1 MLKSKPMQSYKL
13 LLGLFLAL
21 AFWQCTKE
29 DQIRTETETTIV
41 EGADEVTFLVQVT
54 DETGAALP
62 GATLL
67 HNLTGQTW
75 TSDSRGLVFLENL
88 TIPSGGLPVTVESP
102 GKMKMVKLLSG
113 LEGSQ
118 TSLKLQLYP
127 FDAETTI
134 QTGATGTLD
143 DGGELTLPAQLTYED
158 GTAYTGAVRVQS
170 HYYNPAEQGFLE
182 AAPGNM
188 SAIGA
193 DGNICT
199 LESYGMYAVELS
211 DASGNALHIPDG
223 ATATLRFPL
232 PANYSTVPQE
242 IPLWSMDEA
251 SGKWIEEGVA
261 TQQNGFV
268 EAEVAHF
275 SWWNI
280 DVPFNPVTVCMR
292 LVDPAGTAISGYPY
306 LVTSPDQSVAYAFG
320 WTDADGAFCTQAPAD
335 LPFAINLIWND
346 EPVLVASSDPLPEDT
361 DLGDIVVELDG
372 YYSLTGTAV
381 SCEGTPLSNVLATNE
396 INGET
401 GYAVT
406 NGDGVFQVFGSGE
419 GTMEVQLSN
428 YQSGLQSTPV
438 TVEVT
443 AAESFYN
450 LDQIPLCED
459 FAGGT
464 GIDIASDIIE
474 NTTWSTG
481 NTYILREKIVVRE
494 GATLTIEP
502 GVVIKGDVG
511 TGVHSTSLIVARGAG
526 ILAEG
531 TPELPIVFT
540 SVVDEITP
548 EDIAAG
554 NYGSPNLNPDD
565 TALWGGVL
573 ILGRAPISASDDM
586 DNDTDEV
593 VVEGLLASDIA
604 HLYGGND
611 PLDNSGVL
619 NYVSF
624 RHGGANIGLGNEI
637 NALSLGGVGTGTTI
651 QNIEIVGYQDDGI
664 EVFGGTVNIQNL
676 VVWNADDDA
685 FDTDQAWAGTLNNF
699 ALITPGSS
707 ALELDGPE
715 GSLMAIHTLQN
726 GTIVMNDEN
735 RTADR
740 FLVDLDLNTQCALKN
755 IHYVGPFETWQ
766 TVTNAEVNP
775 ETTFENVTFDIAPGD
790 FESLF
795 DPAAP
800 IPTGCSAGGSP
811 QADVSV
817 FNWTWTAQAGKLDGL

>member
-1 MLKSKPMQSYKL
+1 MQSYKL

-29 DQIRTETETTIV
+29 DQIRTETETTII
-41 EGADEVTFLVQVT
+41 EGADEVTFLIQIT

-62 GATLL
+62 GATLI
-67 HNLTGQTW
+67 HNLSGQTW
-75 TSDSRGLVFLENL
+75 TSDSRGLVFLDNL
-88 TIPSGGLPVTVESP
+88 AVPSGGLPVTVESP

-134 QTGATGTLD
+134 QTGATGSLD

-158 GTAYTGAVRVQS
+158 GSAYTGEVKVQS

-193 DGNICT
+193 DGNTYT

-211 DASGNALHIPDG
+211 DASGNMLHIPDG
-223 ATATLRFPL
+223 DRATLRFPI

-280 DVPFNPVTVCMR
+280 DVAFDPVPVCMR
-292 LVDPAGTAISGYPY
+292 LVDMAGTAISGYPY
-306 LVTSPDQSVAYAFG
+306 LVSSPDQSVPYASG
-320 WTDADGAFCTQAPAD
+320 WTDADGAFCAQAPAD
-335 LPFAINLIWND
+335 LPFVVNLIWN
-346 EPVLVASSDPLPEDT
+346 EELVVVTSLDPLTEDT

-381 SCEGTPLSNVLATNE
+381 SCEGTPLSNVLATYK

-406 NGDGVFQVFGSGE
+406 NGDGVYQIFLTDE
-419 GTMEVQLSN
+419 GTMEVQLSD
-428 YQSGLQSTPV
+428 YQSGLQSAPV

-443 AAESFYN
+443 GAER
-450 LDQIPLCED
+450 LDQIPLCDD
-459 FAGGT
+459 FDAST
-464 GIDIASDIIE
+464 GIDITSDITE
-474 NTTWSTG
+474 NTTWSSG
-481 NTYILREKIVVRE
+481 NTYILRRRIIVRE

-502 GVVIKGDVG
+502 GVVIKGGVG
-511 TGVHSTSLIVARGAG
+511 TGLDATSLVVARGAG
-526 ILAEG
+526 IMAEG

-540 SVVDEITP
+540 SVLDEITP
-548 EDIAAG
+548 EDITAG
-554 NYGSPNLNPDD
+554 NFGSPNLNPEDVS
-565 TALWGGVL
+565 LWGGVL
-573 ILGRAPISASDDM
+573 VLGRAPISAS
-586 DNDTDEV
+586 NDSDQDISEV
-593 VVEGLLASDIA
+593 SLEGLAIGDPA

-611 PLDNSGVL
+611 PMDNSGIL
-619 NYVSF
+619 RYVSI
-624 RHGGANIGLGNEI
+624 RHGGVNIGSGNEI
-637 NALSLGGVGTGTTI
+637 NGLSLGGVGSGTTI
-651 QNIEIVGYQDDGI
+651 QNIEIVGNQDDGV
-664 EVFGGTVNIQNL
+664 ELFGGTVDLQNL

-685 FDTDQAWAGTLNNF
+685 FDTDQAWAGTLDNF

-715 GSLMAIHTLQN
+715 GSLMAIHTLQH

-735 RTADR
+735 RIADL
-740 FLVDLDLNTQCALKN
+740 FLVDLDLGTQCDLKN

-790 FESLF
+790 FNTLF
-795 DPAAP
+795 DPEAP
-800 IPTGCSAGGSP
+800 IPAGCSAGGSP

>member
-1 MLKSKPMQSYKL
+1 MQSYKL

-134 QTGATGTLD
+134 QTGTIGSLD
-143 DGGELTLPAQLTYED
+143 DGGELILPEQLTYDD
-158 GTAYTGAVRVQS
+158 GSAYTGEVKVQS

-193 DGNICT
+193 DGNIYT

-261 TQQNGFV
+261 ALQNGFV

-280 DVPFNPVTVCMR
+280 DIPFNPVTVCMR
-292 LVDPAGTAISGYPY
+292 LVDPAGIAMSGFSY
-306 LVTSPDQSVAYAFG
+306 LLSSPDQSVDYAFG
-320 WTDADGAFCTQAPAD
+320 WTDADGAFCAQVPAD
-335 LPFAINLIWND
+335 LPFVVRLIWNE
-346 EPVLVASSDPLPEDT
+346 EPVVVASSDPLTEDT

-372 YYSLTGTAV
+372 YNSLTGTAV
-381 SCEGTPLSNVLATNE
+381 SCEGTPLSNVLATYE

-401 GYAVT
+401 DYAVT
-406 NGDGVFQVFGSGE
+406 NGDGVFQIFVSGE
-419 GTMEVQLSN
+419 GTIEVLLSD
-428 YQSGLQSTPV
+428 YQSSLQSTPV
-438 TVEVT
+438 TEELT
-443 AAESFYN
+443 AAETFYD
-450 LDQIPLCED
+450 LGQISLCDD
-459 FAGGT
+459 FAGGA
-464 GIDIASDIIE
+464 GIDVASDIIA

-481 NTYILREKIVVRE
+481 NTYILRKRVVVRE

-502 GVVIKGDVG
+502 GVVIKADIGIG
-511 TGVHSTSLIVARGAG
+511 INAINLIVARGAN
-526 ILAEG
+526 IMAEG

-593 VVEGLLASDIA
+593 VVEGLLASDLA

-624 RHGGANIGLGNEI
+624 RHGGADIGLGNEI

-651 QNIEIVGYQDDGI
+651 ENIEIVGYQDDGI

-726 GTIVMNDEN
+726 GTIVMNDGV
-735 RTADR
+735 RVAGG
-740 FLVDLDLNTQCALKN
+740 FLIDLDDNTQCDLKS
-755 IHYVGPFETWQ
+755 IHFVGPFETGQ
-766 TVTNAEVNP
+766 TVTNDEVNP
-775 ETTFENVTFDIAPGD
+775 ETTFENVTFDIAPVD

>member
-1 MLKSKPMQSYKL
+1 MQSYKL

-29 DQIRTETETTIV
+29 DQIRTETETVII
-41 EGADEVTFLVQVT
+41 EGADEVTFLIQII
-54 DETGAALP
+54 DETGVALP
-62 GATLL
+62 GATLI
-67 HNLTGQTW
+67 HNLSGQTW
-75 TSDSRGLVFLENL
+75 TSDSRGLVFLDKL
-88 TIPSGGLPVTVESP
+88 TVPSGGLPVTVESP

-134 QTGATGTLD
+134 QTGATGSLD
-143 DGGELTLPAQLTYED
+143 DGGELTLPDQLTYED
-158 GTAYTGAVRVQS
+158 GSAYTGAVKVQS

-193 DGNICT
+193 DGNIYT

-211 DASGNALHIPDG
+211 DASGNTLHLPDG
-223 ATATLRFPL
+223 ATAKLRFPM
-232 PANYSTVPQE
+232 PANYSSVPQE

-280 DVPFNPVTVCMR
+280 DVAFNPVTVCMR
-292 LVDPAGTAISGYPY
+292 LVDPSGVSISGFQY
-306 LVTSPDQSVAYAFG
+306 LITSPDQSVAYAVG
-320 WTDADGAFCTQAPAD
+320 WTDADGTFCAQAPAD
-335 LPFAINLIWND
+335 MPFVVSLIWNE
-346 EPVLVASSDPLPEDT
+346 EPVVVASPEPLTEDVG
-361 DLGDIVVELDG
+361 LGDIVVELDG

-381 SCEGTPLSNVLATNE
+381 SCEGASLSNVLVAYE

-406 NGDGVFQVFGSGE
+406 NGDGVFHIFVSGE
-419 GTMEVQLSN
+419 GTVEVQLSD
-428 YQSGLQSTPV
+428 YTSGLQSTTE

-443 AAESFYN
+443 VAESFYN
-450 LDQIPLCED
+450 LGQMPLCDD
-459 FAGGT
+459 FVGGA
-464 GIDIASDIIE
+464 GIDIASDIVE

-481 NTYILREKIVVRE
+481 NTYILRKKVIVRE

-502 GVVIKGDVG
+502 GVVIKGDWG
-511 TGVHSTSLIVARGAG
+511 TGINATSLIVARGAD
-526 ILAEG
+526 IMAEG

-540 SVVDEITP
+540 SVADEITP
-548 EDIAAG
+548 EAIAAG
-554 NYGSPNLNPDD
+554 NYGSPNLNADD

-573 ILGRAPISASDDM
+573 ILGRAPVSATGGNNGEDIS
-586 DNDTDEV
+586 EV
-593 VVEGLLASDIA
+593 VVEGLAASNLD

-611 PLDNSGVL
+611 PLDNSGVFR
-619 NYVSF
+619 YVSI

-637 NALSLGGVGTGTTI
+637 NALSLGGVGNGTVI
-651 QNIEIVGYQDDGI
+651 KDIEIVGFQDDGI
-664 EVFGGTVNIQNL
+664 EVLGGTVNVENL

-685 FDTDQAWAGTLNNF
+685 FDVDQAWAGTLDNF
-699 ALITPGSS
+699 VLFTPGSC
-707 ALELDGPE
+707 ALELDPAE
-715 GSLMAIHTLQN
+715 GSLTAKHTLQN

-735 RTADR
+735 RIADR
-740 FLVDLDLNTQCALKN
+740 FLVDLDLGTQCALKN
-755 IHYVGPFETWQ
+755 IHYVGPFEAWQ

-790 FESLF
+790 FNTLF
-795 DPAAP
+795 DPEAP
-800 IPTGCSAGGSP
+800 IPAGCSAGGSP

>member
-1 MLKSKPMQSYKL
+1 MQSYKL

-29 DQIRTETETTIV
+29 DQIRTETETVII
-41 EGADEVTFLVQVT
+41 EGADEVTFLIQIT

-62 GATLL
+62 GATLI
-67 HNLTGQTW
+67 HNLSGQTW
-75 TSDSRGLVFLENL
+75 TSDTRGLVFLDNL
-88 TIPSGGLPVTVESP
+88 AVPSGGLPVTVESP

-134 QTGATGTLD
+134 QTGATGSLD

-158 GTAYTGAVRVQS
+158 GSAYTGEVKVQS

-193 DGNICT
+193 DGNTYT

-211 DASGNALHIPDG
+211 DASGNTLHIPDG
-223 ATATLRFPL
+223 DRATLRFPI

-280 DVPFNPVTVCMR
+280 DVPLDPVNVCIR
-292 LVDPAGTAISGYPY
+292 LVDATGAALSGFPYQIS
-306 LVTSPDQSVAYAFG
+306 SPDQSVAYGVG
-320 WTDADGAFCTQAPAD
+320 WTDANGAFCAQVPED
-335 LPFAINLIWND
+335 LPFVVNLIWN
-346 EPVLVASSDPLPEDT
+346 EELVVVTSLDPLTEDT

-381 SCEGTPLSNVLATNE
+381 SCEGTPLSNVLATYE

-419 GTMEVQLSN
+419 GTMEVQLSD
-428 YQSGLQSTPV
+428 YTSGLQSTTV

-443 AAESFYN
+443 AGESFYN
-450 LDQIPLCED
+450 LGQMPLCDD
-459 FAGGT
+459 FVGGA
-464 GIDIASDIIE
+464 GIDIASDIVE

-481 NTYILREKIVVRE
+481 NTYILRKKVIVRE

-502 GVVIKGDVG
+502 GVVIKGDLG
-511 TGVHSTSLIVARGAG
+511 TGVNATSLIVARGAD
-526 ILAEG
+526 IMAEG
-531 TPELPIVFT
+531 SPELPIVFT
-540 SVVDEITP
+540 SVADEITP
-548 EDIAAG
+548 EAIVAG
-554 NYGSPNLNPDD
+554 NYGSPNLNADD

-573 ILGRAPISASDDM
+573 ILGRAPVSATGGNNGEDIS
-586 DNDTDEV
+586 EV
-593 VVEGLLASDIA
+593 VVEGLVASDLA

-619 NYVSF
+619 NYISF
-624 RHGGANIGLGNEI
+624 RHGGADIGLGNEI
-637 NALSLGGVGTGTTI
+637 NALTLGGVGSGTTI
-651 QNIEIVGYQDDGI
+651 ENIEIVGYQDDGV

-676 VVWNADDDA
+676 VIWNADDDA
-685 FDTDQAWAGTLNNF
+685 FDTDQAWAGTLDNF

-715 GSLMAIHTLQN
+715 GSLMAIHTLQH

-735 RTADR
+735 RMADR

-790 FESLF
+790 FNTLF
-795 DPAAP
+795 DPEAP
-800 IPTGCSAGGSP
+800 IPAGCSAGGSP

>member
-1 MLKSKPMQSYKL
+1 MQSYKL

-29 DQIRTETETTIV
+29 DQVRTETETTII
-41 EGADEVTFLVQVT
+41 EGADEVTFLIQIT

-102 GKMKMVKLLSG
+102 GKMKLVKLLSG
-113 LEGSQ
+113 LESSQ

-134 QTGATGTLD
+134 QTGATGSLD
-143 DGGELTLPAQLTYED
+143 DGGELTLPGQLTYDD
-158 GTAYTGAVRVQS
+158 GSAYTGAVKVQS

-193 DGNICT
+193 DGNSYT

-261 TQQNGFV
+261 TQRNDFV

-280 DVPFNPVTVCMR
+280 DVPLAPVNVCTR
-292 LVDPAGTAISGYPY
+292 LVDATGAALSGFPYQIS
-306 LVTSPDQSVAYAFG
+306 SPDQSVAYASG
-320 WTDADGAFCTQAPAD
+320 WTDADGAFCAQVPAIF
-335 LPFAINLIWND
+335 PFAINIVWND
-346 EPVLVASSDPLPEDT
+346 ELILVANIDALSEDT
-361 DLGDIVVELDG
+361 DLGDILVDMG
-372 YYSLTGTAV
+372 GFYSLTGEAV
-381 SCEGTPLSNVLATNE
+381 SCDAVPLSNALVSYE
-396 INGET
+396 HNGIT
-401 GYAVT
+401 DYVVT
-406 NGDGVFQVFGSGE
+406 NGDGVFQIFVTGE
-419 GTMEVQLSN
+419 GTMEVQLSY
-428 YQSGLQSTPV
+428 YQGGLQSTPV
-438 TVEVT
+438 MVEI
-443 AAESFYN
+443 AAGQSSYN
-450 LDQIPLCED
+450 LNQIPLCDD
-459 FAGGT
+459 FDGST
-464 GIDIASDIIE
+464 GIDIVSDINE
-474 NTTWSTG
+474 NTTWSSG
-481 NTYILREKIVVRE
+481 NTYILRKRIIVRE

-502 GVVIKGDVG
+502 GVVIKGGVG
-511 TGVHSTSLIVARGAG
+511 TGVDATSLVVARGAG
-526 ILAEG
+526 IMAEG

-540 SVVDEITP
+540 SVLDEIRP

-554 NYGSPNLNPDD
+554 NFGSPNLNPEDVS
-565 TALWGGVL
+565 LWGGVL
-573 ILGRAPISASDDM
+573 VLGRAPISASNG
-586 DNDTDEV
+586 NDQDISEA
-593 VVEGLLASDIA
+593 VVEGLAVGDLA

-611 PLDNSGVL
+611 PMDNSGIL
-619 NYVSF
+619 RYVSI
-624 RHGGANIGLGNEI
+624 RHGGVDLGMGNEI
-637 NALSLGGVGTGTTI
+637 NGLSLGGVGSGTTI
-651 QNIEIVGYQDDGI
+651 QNIEIVGNQDDGV
-664 EVFGGTVNIQNL
+664 ELFGGTVDIQNL

-699 ALITPGSS
+699 ALITPGGS

-715 GSLMAIHTLQN
+715 GSLMAKHTLEN

-735 RTADR
+735 RTADL
-740 FLVDLDLNTQCALKN
+740 FLIDLDINTQCALKN
-755 IHYVGPFETWQ
+755 IHYVGPFEAWQ

-800 IPTGCSAGGSP
+800 IPAGCSVGGSP